1 MKEASPQRLITEELY
16 LCTLSERHSIVK
28 ERGSAGDRAGGR
40 CEYRVGRRGF
50 CRDGTVASADCSD
63 HNTSHTWIKLH
74 RTAHLQG
81 KSTLAYDSL
90 KRRIKSLQTQCSFL
104 EDAFQFT
111 TQTKIIQNRKQGN
124 NSCVC
129 VCVCVCVYLSK
140 KKSANVTYKLYE
152 RGGKCDVSSRLL
164 VGIMDP
170 GGVEE
175 Q

>member
-1 MKEASPQRLITEELY
+1 M
-16 LCTLSERHSIVK
+16 K
-28 ERGSAGDRAGGR
+28 ERGSAGERAGGR
-40 CEYRVGRRGF
+40 CEYRAGRRGF
-50 CRDGTVASADCSD
+50 CRAGTVASADCWD